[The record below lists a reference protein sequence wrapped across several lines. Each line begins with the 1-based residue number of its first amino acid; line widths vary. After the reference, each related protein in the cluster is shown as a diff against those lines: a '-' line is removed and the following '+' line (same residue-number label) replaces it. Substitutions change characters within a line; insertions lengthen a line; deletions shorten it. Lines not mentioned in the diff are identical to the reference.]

1 MYPESNQN
9 DSSNEER
16 CDSSTETIR
25 ADDQQVSISRGDFS
39 DDEFVDTQDDFIF
52 EYVFFH

>member
-25 ADDQQVSISRGDFS
+25 ADDQQVSINRGDFS
-39 DDEFVDTQDDFIF
+39 DDEFLDTQDDFIF